1 MTLLQ
6 RHANPWFARIVLL
19 SLLLM
24 FFAIP
29 HTLEDFALGEPAKA
43 GVPIAALALVIA
55 LLVALQALG
64 IYWLGQGQHRG
75 AVVHLLIG
83 LFWPVASGM
92 AQLPIILS
100 GAPYRFGAISLL
112 YVGGMIVV
120 GVLVFGAALAALVE
134 KKTVDA

>member
-1 MTLLQ
+1 MTQLQ
-6 RHANPWFARIVLL
+6 RHTHPWFARIVLL

-64 IYWLGQGQHRG
+64 IYWLGQGQYRG
-75 AVVHLLIG
+75 AVVHLVIG
-83 LFWPVASGM
+83 LFWPVASGT
-92 AQLPIILS
+92 AQLPTILS

-120 GVLVFGAALAALVE
+120 GALVFGAALAALVG